1 MYTASADASIRFWEV
16 NDQTGDAMVVAVAQ
30 GHSDEVTGLLLYKD
44 LLLSSSNDGTLR
56 LWDKSTADA
65 LKCIPVSPA
74 KLLCLALTP
83 SHVVL
88 GGTDRIMYSLS
99 LSSLDYFLL
108 ALRPPPPEPSLLK
121 SKAPNFRSDPDAIT
135 FKISGDVVARSGVT
149 CIIAATAAM
158 CGCLC
163 NNLLP
168 HCFCVTICSGTAH
181 QLIPCCASGYP
192 SPTAQRQRA

>member
-99 LSSLDYFLL
+99 LSSLVSFLL
-108 ALRPPPPEPSLLK
+108 ALSPPPPSPPSSNQRHRMSVLIPTLLPSKYPATLSRAVASPASSLL
-121 SKAPNFRSDPDAIT
+121 RLQ
-135 FKISGDVVARSGVT
+135 
-149 CIIAATAAM
+149 CAAV
-158 CGCLC
+158 
-163 NNLLP
+163 
-168 HCFCVTICSGTAH
+168 CVTICSR
-181 QLIPCCASGYP
+181 SVFV
-192 SPTAQRQRA
+192 